1 MDKKAEDERLA
12 KELKEIRLNR
22 QYMNANAAMVEE
34 KAWKELEAGAERQVR
49 NNQNEKLIDQSK
61 LNGISVKDQI
71 VRADNK
77 KNEVIAKL
85 EEFKA
90 AGKIISYTLN
100 ETDGDLNRTDTVV
113 YNTAEDH
120 TSCIADSV
128 LADSAIARSDHCAI
142 NSISTSLEIGN

>member
-1 MDKKAEDERLA
+1 MA
-12 KELKEIRLNR
+12 
-22 QYMNANAAMVEE
+22 YNA
-34 KAWKELEAGAERQVR
+34 
-49 NNQNEKLIDQSK
+49 KLIQSRP
-61 LNGISVKDQI
+61 NTTVDFYHPSD
-71 VRADNK
+71 
-77 KNEVIAKL
+77 EVIAKL